1 MSRSLLFTSLML
13 IGSLVAPASI
23 LATTSTAASARTIAQ
38 IPAPVTETAE
48 ISDDMALIDEYWHKS
63 YNGDAMAQRLLAI
76 VLSYHYANDG
86 EVDEDERMIIVH
98 LLECAALQGDKPAID
113 HIQGSY
119 TDFDISETG
128 KCYYNGAGYTAD
140 DPKPADTDL
149 ITIDEDTLRA
159 RAMNGHAAAQFAL
172 AEYLESQFLFF
183 DAFDEAEGWYNCAAK
198 QDYSLAIEV
207 LADGNSITTYP
218 ESEPCPF
225 TNRTMDANGKVTEH
239 FASISISIEPDPAP
253 ASASS
258 PASTPAPMA
267 STTAPATDTEPL
279 FADALAAYY
288 GDGMPQD
295 FPRAMELARKAADQ
309 NHAGAIN
316 LIGVLYSQGQGVA
329 PDATEAAYH
338 FRRAAD
344 LGDRDAAF
352 NLADAY
358 LAGNGV
364 EQSLARAITW
374 FETAAAAGDVTA
386 MFNLASI
393 HQNGGD
399 GLEPDPARA
408 RKWLGMA
415 AEQGEPDAL
424 YHYGTF
430 LENGIGGPA
439 EPLAAIDW
447 YRKAIEA
454 DNINGFAAL
463 GRLYYDGTHL
473 PEDMELAWYYLSIA
487 ASHDHN
493 EAKTWLEV
501 IAPHVSYEQRSRASA
516 EVAKYMAGKGAQ

>member
-63 YNGDAMAQRLLAI
+63 YYGDAMAQRLLAI

-86 EVDEDERMIIVH
+86 EVDKDERMIIVH

-225 TNRTMDANGKVTEH
+225 TNRTMDANGKVTER
-239 FASISISIEPDPAP
+239 FASISIEPDPAP

-267 STTAPATDTEPL
+267 STTAPATDTEQL

-316 LIGVLYSQGQGVA
+316 LIGVMYLNGSGVA

-338 FRRAAD
+338 YRRAAD
-344 LGDRDAAF
+344 LGDVSAMV
-352 NLADAY
+352 NLADCYLHGIGVDVSLPRAREWYEKAASDGDAY
-358 LAGNGV
+358 AQYNLSAIY
-364 EQSLARAITW
+364 QSGAEGI
-374 FETAAAAGDVTA
+374 
-386 MFNLASI
+386 
-393 HQNGGD
+393 
-399 GLEPDPARA
+399 EPDPVLA
-408 RKWLGMA
+408 RKWMKLA
-415 AEQGEPDAL
+415 AENGDPDAP
-424 YHYGTF
+424 YYYGHF
-430 LENGIGGPA
+430 LEYGIGGPEDPA
-439 EPLAAIDW
+439 GAIVW
-447 YRKAIEA
+447 YQKAVEL
-454 DNINGFAAL
+454 DDTNGFAAM
-463 GRLYYDGTHL
+463 GRMHYYGEYTT
-473 PEDMELAWYYLSIA
+473 EDLELAWYYLSIA
-487 ASHDHN
+487 AARDHV
-493 EAKTWLEV
+493 EAKTWIEV
-501 IAPHVSYEQRSRASA
+501 AAPSVTYEQRARASA
-516 EVAKYMAGKGAQ
+516 QVTKYLAEKGAQ

>member
-1 MSRSLLFTSLML
+1 MSRSLFFTSLVL
-13 IGSLVAPASI
+13 IGSLGAVATAS
-23 LATTSTAASARTIAQ
+23 TKTIVQ
-38 IPAPVTETAE
+38 ISAPVIE
-48 ISDDMALIDEYWHKS
+48 ITQNTDDDPLIREYWRKA
-63 YNGDAMAQRLLAI
+63 YAGDAFAQRILGA
-76 VLSYHYANDG
+76 VLSHDYAEDG
-86 EVDEDERMIIVH
+86 HIDDDEHFTIIR
-98 LLECAALQGDKPAID
+98 LLECAALQGDQPAID
-113 HIQGSY
+113 QLQNIDA
-119 TDFDISETG
+119 DFDISETG
-128 KCYYNGAGYTAD
+128 ECYYTGAGYTAD
-140 DPKPADTDL
+140 DPKPADPTSG
-149 ITIDEDTLRA
+149 TFDEDVLRDA
-159 RAMNGHAAAQFAL
+159 AMNGDPAAQFAL

-198 QDYSLAIEV
+198 QGYAPAIAV
-207 LADGNSITTYP
+207 LADGDAITTYP
-218 ESEPCPF
+218 ASEPCPF
-225 TNRTMDANGKVTEH
+225 TNRTMDANGTITER
-239 FASISISIEPDPAP
+239 FTSSIPIVIEPVPAAPAP
-253 ASASS
+253 VSA
-258 PASTPAPMA
+258 PAP
-267 STTAPATDTEPL
+267 DTEPL

-295 FPRAMELARKAADQ
+295 FPRAMELARKAADH

-329 PDATEAAYH
+329 PDASEAAYH

-364 EQSLARAITW
+364 EQSLPRAVTW
-374 FETAAAAGDVTA
+374 FETAAAAGDATA

-487 ASHDHN
+487 ASRDHS

-516 EVAKYMAGKGAQ
+516 GVAKYMAEKGAQ

>member
-1 MSRSLLFTSLML
+1 MSRSPYVA
-13 IGSLVAPASI
+13 SLVFAGTLGLSELAPA
-23 LATTSTAASARTIAQ
+23 LAS
-38 IPAPVTETAE
+38 IPAPAAE
-48 ISDDMALIDEYWHKS
+48 IAQNTDDDPLIREYWRKS
-63 YNGDAMAQRLLAI
+63 YAGDAEAQRILGAI
-76 VLSYHYANDG
+76 LSYDYAEDG
-86 EVDEDERMIIVH
+86 EIDDDEHFTITR
-98 LLECAALQGDKPAID
+98 LLECAALQGDQPAID
-113 HIQGSY
+113 QLQNINAN
-119 TDFDISETG
+119 FDISETG
-128 KCYYNGAGYTAD
+128 ECYYTGAGYTAD
-140 DPKPADTDL
+140 QKQNAPDISDTANSHDG
-149 ITIDEDTLRA
+149 DEDALRA
-159 RAMNGHAAAQFAL
+159 RAMNGDPAAQFAL
-172 AEYLESQFLFF
+172 AEYLEGQFLFF
-183 DAFDEAEGWYNCAAK
+183 DAFEEAEGWYNCAAK
-198 QDYSLAIEV
+198 QGYAPAIE
-207 LADGNSITTYP
+207 AMAGDSGITTYP
-218 ESEPCPF
+218 ASEPCPF
-225 TNRTMDANGKVTEH
+225 TNRTMDANGKITER
-239 FASISISIEPDPAP
+239 FTSFRLVEIEPAP
-253 ASASS
+253 A
-258 PASTPAPMA
+258 PEPVPKPAPEPTA
-267 STTAPATDTEPL
+267 TAPATDTEQL

-295 FPRAMELARKAADQ
+295 FPRAMELARKAADH

-329 PDATEAAYH
+329 PDASEAAYH

-364 EQSLARAITW
+364 EQSIARAATW

-487 ASHDHN
+487 ASHDHS